1 MADGGSPGPEG
12 EQMAPG
18 EGPKGLEG
26 AIARGAAAKEAWVR
40 DGLLVSRESLAQRWG
55 VSLEDVAAMVERG
68 ELFELE
74 AVGQRWVPAVFLE
87 LPRDVVA
94 EVNQAL
100 TEASA
105 DASVAF
111 VFWHRKHGTLTG
123 RTVVDAIRSVGGP
136 YEVAQLARSLSASS
150 PS

>member
-1 MADGGSPGPEG
+1 MADGDGSGAGADEVPPGG
-12 EQMAPG
+12 EPR
-18 EGPKGLEG
+18 GLEG
-26 AIARGAAAKEAWVR
+26 AITRGAAAKEAWVR
-40 DGLLVSRESLAQRWG
+40 DGLLVSRETLAQRWG
-55 VSLEDVAAMVERG
+55 VSLENVAAMVERG

-74 AVGQRWVPAVFLE
+74 AGGQKWVPAVFLE
-87 LPRDVVA
+87 LPRDVVT

-100 TEASA
+100 TEAGA

-111 VFWHRKHGTLTG
+111 VFWHRKHGALSG